1 MFACVHVKKG
11 REKLKMIRKIGVHLA
26 NLNGTEL
33 EVTFPIQC
41 DPSGSALPEFLSF

>member
-33 EVTFPIQC
+33 EVTFTIQC